1 MNQKNSK
8 TRKYKSISTG
18 DECDAAQY
26 MAELICMRRA
36 EKDNKG
42 SLEYKFWSKSYKEEY
57 TTQVRVAKKLVKKYG
72 EQAILHY
79 LNSPRG
85 KSVYSLGF
93 LHRSKRFVLI
103 LDFVEQGVKK
113 AKADLDKKNSQ
124 PKKIIEIQKELEFKP
139 RKPKAPN
146 SLMSKLRKLDGKE
159 KDE

>member
-1 MNQKNSK
+1 MN
-8 TRKYKSISTG
+8 
-18 DECDAAQY
+18 
-26 MAELICMRRA
+26 
-36 EKDNKG
+36 
-42 SLEYKFWSKSYKEEY
+42 